1 MEQPSPSWTPNPS
14 GKLPRE
20 ATAGQIRREA
30 GGGGV
35 RGLPLASPGRLAGT
49 PPPNPLGPQARG
61 QRPRRTGRGL
71 EGKRGRLEAPELMG
85 PDPFRDVRAPES
97 FPGYSSTAQT
107 SRFWGGNLFSK
118 FLDLS
123 SPSPAGRIGLD
134 QCPLSA
140 PPQPPS
146 SGFSTELPGHC
157 FPPQEVSDAL
167 RWILFSLLSG
177 QLIFF
182 PVRKKKKR
190 FSQADYSC
198 Q

>member
-1 MEQPSPSWTPNPS
+1 MVLNHFPDI
-14 GKLPRE
+14 
-20 ATAGQIRREA
+20 AGQPGLQGFE
-30 GGGGV
+30 GG
-35 RGLPLASPGRLAGT
+35 
-49 PPPNPLGPQARG
+49 
-61 QRPRRTGRGL
+61 
-71 EGKRGRLEAPELMG
+71 
-85 PDPFRDVRAPES
+85 ES
-97 FPGYSSTAQT
+97 
-107 SRFWGGNLFSK
+107 FSK

-123 SPSPAGRIGLD
+123 LPSPTGQSGLD

-157 FPPQEVSDAL
+157 FPLQEVSDAL

-182 PVRKKKKR
+182 PVWKKKR

>member
-1 MEQPSPSWTPNPS
+1 ME
-14 GKLPRE
+14 
-20 ATAGQIRREA
+20 
-30 GGGGV
+30 
-35 RGLPLASPGRLAGT
+35 
-49 PPPNPLGPQARG
+49 
-61 QRPRRTGRGL
+61 
-71 EGKRGRLEAPELMG
+71 
-85 PDPFRDVRAPES
+85 PDPVQGRALVLNH
-97 FPGYSSTAQT
+97 FPDIAQQPRLQGFGGEIFFPSSSICHPTPQP
-107 SRFWGGNLFSK
+107 
-118 FLDLS
+118 
-123 SPSPAGRIGLD
+123 PSPAGRIGLD

-182 PVRKKKKR
+182 PVRKKKR

>member
-1 MEQPSPSWTPNPS
+1 
-14 GKLPRE
+14 
-20 ATAGQIRREA
+20 
-30 GGGGV
+30 
-35 RGLPLASPGRLAGT
+35 
-49 PPPNPLGPQARG
+49 
-61 QRPRRTGRGL
+61 
-71 EGKRGRLEAPELMG
+71 MG
-85 PDPFRDVRAPES
+85 PDPVWDVRAPES
-97 FPGYSSTAQT
+97 FPGYSSTGQT

-190 FSQADYSC
+190 GEREREIFPSRLQLSGRGEGGWRLSPPLTLPFCHAYRAEVLNEGGSPGPRACQAPWSRG
-198 Q
+198 QLWLGRIVRP